1 MLQDRLLFR
10 GGGSRHLILAD
21 DDQRLVA
28 PAASV
33 RMRSSLS
40 TLARRLWRIAVA
52 IRGRL
57 VLTRLAE
64 LDDRLLADIGITRGD
79 LSNAFREPLLRDPT
93 NLLARQA
100 REQRLRSQRA
110 ARHARDEKPSGHAS
124 KSTGEVSHV
133 PVKPIYFVGC

>member
-10 GGGSRHLILAD
+10 GGGSRHLIPAD

-57 VLTRLAE
+57 VVTRLAE

-79 LSNAFREPLLRDPT
+79 LSNALCETLVSDPAK
-93 NLLARQA
+93 LLAPPTA
-100 REQRLRSQRA
+100 
-110 ARHARDEKPSGHAS
+110 
-124 KSTGEVSHV
+124 
-133 PVKPIYFVGC
+133 